1 MKRLAVFNENCN
13 DEEELEEQVEPC
25 KSVCEESLSDKSDDT
40 ELSASAQGTL
50 VKGYEQPFNID
61 NDLSFTFK
69 EGIVYDGFFTE
80 EAIS

>member
-1 MKRLAVFNENCN
+1 M
-13 DEEELEEQVEPC
+13 EEQPEPC

-40 ELSASAQGTL
+40 EMSASSQTL
-50 VKGYEQPFNID
+50 VKGYDQPFNLD

-80 EAIS
+80 ETFASVFDGIIE